1 MFAQFYA
8 GTHWSVLPIFALLL
22 FLGTFLT
29 VVVRT
34 LLPSRRV
41 QLDQQSRL
49 PFQGEGEGE
58 GEGEW
63 VVGVD
68 DLVTARIGKSR

>member
-49 PFQGEGEGE
+49 PFQGEGE
-58 GEGEW
+58 W
-63 VVGVD
+63 VAGVD
-68 DLVTARIGKSR
+68 EVVTARIGKSP